1 MKRLKVLA
9 LIMAGGEGNRMEL
22 LTDVRAKPAL
32 PYAGVYRLLDFPLS
46 NCMHSGI
53 DNVWVIEQFLPYSLN
68 DHLASGRPWD
78 LDRTYG
84 GLRIIQPHTGTN
96 EGGWHQGNADAIYRN
111 QRFIREFNPD
121 LMLVLSADHIYKL
134 DYNDVIDQH
143 LANAADV
150 TMVTTQVSHERA
162 RQFGTVQ
169 VGESGKVT
177 HFEYKPDTPHSDIVT
192 TEVFVY
198 TASTLLDM
206 LEELV
211 AQRRDYDDGE
221 AALKDFGHELIP
233 ALVERGRA
241 YSYPLAGYW
250 RDVGTIEAYWQSHMD
265 LLEPEPP
272 LNLDEPKWPI
282 LTFGVQR
289 LPARIY
295 QQARIENSLI
305 APGCQIR
312 GRVIN
317 SVLAPGVVVEE
328 GAVVRN
334 SIVFNDTQIQAH
346 AQVSYTIIDS
356 NVSIEAWAHVGQDDS
371 RSEADEREPSKPNI
385 TLVGQRA
392 RVPQRVHIAA
402 GARVEPDAVAVTSE
416 QATQAGA

>member
-1 MKRLKVLA
+1 MKHPKILA

-46 NCMHSGI
+46 NCMHSRI
-53 DNVWVIEQFLPYSLN
+53 DNVWVIEQFLPHSLN
-68 DHLASGRPWD
+68 DHLANGRPWD

-84 GLRIIQPHTGTN
+84 GLRIIQPHKGTD
-96 EGGWHQGNADAIYRN
+96 EGGWHQGNADAIHRN
-111 QRFIREFNPD
+111 QYMIREFNPD
-121 LMLVLSADHIYKL
+121 LLLVLSADHIYKL

-143 LANAADV
+143 LANGADV
-150 TMVTTQVSHERA
+150 TMVTTEVPREWASR
-162 RQFGTVQ
+162 FGTVQ
-169 VGESGKVT
+169 VDESGKVT
-177 HFEYKPDTPHSDIVT
+177 HFEYKPETPRSDIVT

-198 TASTLLDM
+198 TANVLLDT
-206 LEELV
+206 LAELV
-211 AQRRDYDDGE
+211 AERQSDDAE

-233 ALVERGRA
+233 TLVERGRA
-241 YSYPLAGYW
+241 YCYSLAGYW

-272 LNLDEPKWPI
+272 LELDESRWPI

-295 QQARIENSLI
+295 GQARIENSLI

-312 GRVIN
+312 GQVIK
-317 SVLAPGVVVEE
+317 SVLGPGVVVEE

-334 SIVFNDTQIQAH
+334 SIVFNDTAIRAG
-346 AQVSYTIIDS
+346 AQVAYSIIDN
-356 NVSIEAWAHVGQDDS
+356 NVSIGAQAQIGQDQS
-371 RSEADEREPSKPNI
+371 QSGSDEQEPAQLNI
-385 TLVGQRA
+385 TLVGQHAQVAQRA
-392 RVPQRVHIAA
+392 RIAA
-402 GARVEPDAVAVTSE
+402 GSRVQPNAADAAAIE
-416 QATQAGA
+416 QAAEAGG